1 MNKIHSLCC
10 KVLWVLTDAQCLI
23 LYIIVS
29 YHSKNDFTTL
39 KNPLCFTCSTPSS
52 HHHQTPG
59 KCCSVYCLYSFA
71 FPECSKIWMIP
82 NSWPLDNIGLNC
94 IRLLIHLF
102 HSSVNVQSRLCI
114 CKSNQSVVG
123 WIWRCETW
131 RYETFFSWIMLMV
144 FHLISHHQNQGHVDF
159 YVMFYSRKLI
169 ALDFTFRCMIHSE
182 LIFMKG
188 QCLGSFFGLWMI
200 SCFSTI
206 FYYFSLEFFTS
217 L

>member
-1 MNKIHSLCC
+1 LNKIHSLCC

-71 FPECSKIWMIP
+71 FPECSKIWMIL

-131 RYETFFSWIMLMV
+131 RYETFFFMD
-144 FHLISHHQNQGHVDF
+144 HANGISFNFSSPKPRSCRFLCDVLFKKID
-159 YVMFYSRKLI
+159 S
-169 ALDFTFRCMIHSE
+169 
-182 LIFMKG
+182 
-188 QCLGSFFGLWMI
+188 FGLYI
-200 SCFSTI
+200 
-206 FYYFSLEFFTS
+206 
-217 L
+217 

>member
-1 MNKIHSLCC
+1 M
-10 KVLWVLTDAQCLI
+10 
-23 LYIIVS
+23 LYLF
-29 YHSKNDFTTL
+29 N
-39 KNPLCFTCSTPSS
+39 PSS

-71 FPECSKIWMIP
+71 FPECSKIWMIL

-131 RYETFFSWIMLMV
+131 RYETFFSWITLMV